1 MAKQAD
7 VYTLTGTLLLRNM
20 KMNELKEELFQL
32 LKKFCYRR
40 GTFVLSSGQMS
51 EFYMNCKPITLSGR
65 GLTLASM
72 LLLEH
77 IKTDHVVGL
86 TMGAD
91 PLVSGVAVVSALDN
105 RLINAMIVRKE
116 CKGHGTK
123 KWVEGLEAPSGTEV
137 TILEDVVTT
146 GESSM
151 EAARR
156 IRDKGYQVKR
166 VVTIVDRQED
176 GEATA
181 AMEKIGLEL
190 VSLYT
195 LKEFID

>member
-1 MAKQAD
+1 
-7 VYTLTGTLLLRNM
+7 
-20 KMNELKEELFQL
+20 
-32 LKKFCYRR
+32 
-40 GTFVLSSGQMS
+40 
-51 EFYMNCKPITLSGR
+51 
-65 GLTLASM
+65 
-72 LLLEH
+72 
-77 IKTDHVVGL
+77 
-86 TMGAD
+86 
-91 PLVSGVAVVSALDN
+91 
-105 RLINAMIVRKE
+105 
-116 CKGHGTK
+116 
-123 KWVEGLEAPSGTEV
+123 
-137 TILEDVVTT
+137 
-146 GESSM
+146 M

>member
-40 GTFVLSSGQMS
+40 GTFTLSSGKLS

-77 IKTDHVVGL
+77 IKTNHVGGL
-86 TMGAD
+86 TLGAD

-105 RLINAMIVRKE
+105 RIINAMIVRKK
-116 CKGHGTK
+116 CKDHGSQQR
-123 KWVEGLEAPSGTEV
+123 VEGLEAPSGTEV

>member
-1 MAKQAD
+1 
-7 VYTLTGTLLLRNM
+7 
-20 KMNELKEELFQL
+20 
-32 LKKFCYRR
+32 
-40 GTFVLSSGQMS
+40 
-51 EFYMNCKPITLSGR
+51 
-65 GLTLASM
+65 
-72 LLLEH
+72 
-77 IKTDHVVGL
+77 
-86 TMGAD
+86 MG
-91 PLVSGVAVVSALDN
+91 G
-105 RLINAMIVRKE
+105 
-116 CKGHGTK
+116 
-123 KWVEGLEAPSGTEV
+123 GLEAPSGTEV

-176 GEATA
+176 GEATT